1 MKQYHVEFQFITPDG
16 RQTDENGNENRICI
30 EWLSR
35 KKLERIKTFSWLKIL
50 TVKELLP

>member
-16 RQTDENGNENRICI
+16 RLTDENGNENRICI
-30 EWLSR
+30 EWLPR
-35 KKLERIKTFSWLKIL
+35 KKLERIKTFSWIRIL